1 MAIQSKNPATLE
13 VTKSFD
19 ELSDT
24 ALEQKISNA
33 YNFFHSWKNTS
44 FNERAKLLHAHA
56 KYLRAHAED
65 MAILASIEMGKTKK
79 AGITEVE
86 KCALVCDYYA
96 DNAESMLANQ
106 KIESNAKENYVSF
119 EPLGVVLAVM
129 PWNFPYWQVYRFIA
143 PALMAGNVGLLKHA
157 SNVPQCAEAI
167 EKAFLESGFP
177 KEAFQNLFISSA
189 RVEKVIRDPRVM
201 AVTLTG
207 SENAG
212 KSVASI
218 AGSEI
223 KKTVLE
229 LGGSDPFIVLED
241 ADIESAAENAMIG
254 RMQNNVGQSCIAAKR
269 FIVLESV
276 AEKFTKALLNYF
288 SKLVIGDPLSLET
301 NVGPLATEQG
311 LLEVE
316 RQVNESVKKGAKIL
330 YGGKRIGDKGYF
342 FEPTILSN
350 ISKGM
355 PVYDEETFGPIAPI
369 IVVSSIDEAINVAND
384 TSFGLGATIFSK
396 DIENAKKLATK
407 IEAGNVFINGS
418 VRSDPRVPFGGIKHS
433 GYGRELSDY
442 GIKEFVNIKNVYI
455 V

>member
-1 MAIQSKNPATLE
+1 MAIQSKNPTTLE
-13 VTKSFD
+13 VVKNFE
-19 ELSDT
+19 ELSDS
-24 ALEQKISNA
+24 ALEQKISDA
-33 YNFFHSWKNTS
+33 QKGFKLWKETS
-44 FNERAKLLHAHA
+44 FEERAELLHAHA
-56 KYLRAHAED
+56 KYLRAHAEE
-65 MAILASIEMGKTKK
+65 LATFATIEMGKTKT
-79 AGITEVE
+79 AGIGEIE

-96 DNAESMLANQ
+96 NNGEQMLQDQ
-106 KIESNAKENYVSF
+106 KINSNAKENYVSF

-177 KEAFQNLFISSA
+177 KEAFQNLFISSS

-218 AGSEI
+218 AGDEI

-241 ADIESAAENAMIG
+241 ADINAAAENAMIG
-254 RMQNNVGQSCIAAKR
+254 RMQNNMGQSCIAAKR
-269 FIVLESV
+269 FIILESV
-276 AEKFTKALLNYF
+276 AEQFTSALVNYF
-288 SKLVIGDPLSLET
+288 SKLVIGDPLLTQT

-311 LLEVE
+311 LLEIE
-316 RQVNESVKKGAKIL
+316 RQVNESVAKGAKVL

-350 ISKGM
+350 VKKGM

-369 IVVSSIDEAINVAND
+369 IVVSSVEEAIAVAND

-396 DIENAKKLATK
+396 DIEKAKKLATK